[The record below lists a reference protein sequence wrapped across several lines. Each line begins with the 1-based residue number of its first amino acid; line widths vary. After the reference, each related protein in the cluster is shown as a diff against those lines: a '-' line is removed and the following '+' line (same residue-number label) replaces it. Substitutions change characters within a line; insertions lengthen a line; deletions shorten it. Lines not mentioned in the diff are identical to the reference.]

1 MLVLGAGGF
10 AREVALVLTEGGV
23 EVEGYVSDFPEM
35 WGRQLVYAR
44 CLGDIESIGNRS
56 SAFVP
61 GIGSP
66 SVRRSLVER
75 AIAIG
80 LRPATAISPKA
91 LIPTNPEAAALTIGV
106 GSVVCSGVSATV
118 NITIG
123 RFVNVNLNCTIG
135 HDVVIGDFVNLS
147 PDVNVSGN
155 VEIGAGVDVGTGA
168 VILPGRRIGEAATI
182 GAGAV
187 VTQDVAP
194 GTTVVGVPARPLAP
208 RIADVV
214 PPRSS

>member
-10 AREVALVLTEGGV
+10 AREVALVLTEAGV
-23 EVEGYVSDFPEM
+23 EVEGYLSDFPEM
-35 WGRQLVYAR
+35 WGRHLVYAK
-44 CLGDIESIGNRS
+44 CLGNVESIGNRS
-56 SAFVP
+56 SQFVP

-66 SVRRSLVER
+66 AVRRSLVER

-91 LIPTNPEAAALTIGV
+91 LLPTDPDAADLKIGT
-106 GSVVCSGVSATV
+106 GTVVCSGVSATV
-118 NITIG
+118 NIAIG

-147 PDVNVSGN
+147 PDVNISGN
-155 VEIGAGVDVGTGA
+155 VEIGPGVDVGTGA
-168 VILPGRRIGEAATI
+168 VILPGRRIGESATI

-194 GTTVVGVPARPLAP
+194 GATVVGVPARPLAP
-208 RIADVV
+208 RTPGVV
-214 PPRSS
+214 PPRPG